1 MSYKAI
7 CPVTGEVWE
16 LDEDLEKWG
25 AKNREG
31 FRYGK
36 KYKMENG
43 KVFVEFTYWVEAVKE
58 A

>member
-1 MSYKAI
+1 MTYKAT
-7 CPVTGEVWE
+7 CPITGETWK

-25 AKNREG
+25 TKNGEG

-36 KYKMENG
+36 KYKVENG
-43 KVFVEFTYWVEAVKE
+43 KVFVEFRIWVEARKD